1 MFSVRQ
7 NVSFVTNLH
16 CVYVSLIYMANLS
29 FFEFK
34 ISAFSV
40 PDQEYTVYG
49 VGNCFCFLLNIFDRV
64 QYTFIIVG
72 EITLK
77 KVLHQVNI
85 ATEMKRKPE
94 PAS

>member
-1 MFSVRQ
+1 MKQKNLHVFQIFGFNFPIAGVTVEVIKMFSVRQ

-40 PDQEYTVYG
+40 PD
-49 VGNCFCFLLNIFDRV
+49 
-64 QYTFIIVG
+64 
-72 EITLK
+72 
-77 KVLHQVNI
+77 
-85 ATEMKRKPE
+85 
-94 PAS
+94 

>member
-1 MFSVRQ
+1 VKQKNLHVFQIFGFNFPIAGVTVEVIKMFSVRQ

-40 PDQEYTVYG
+40 PD
-49 VGNCFCFLLNIFDRV
+49 
-64 QYTFIIVG
+64 
-72 EITLK
+72 
-77 KVLHQVNI
+77 
-85 ATEMKRKPE
+85 
-94 PAS
+94 